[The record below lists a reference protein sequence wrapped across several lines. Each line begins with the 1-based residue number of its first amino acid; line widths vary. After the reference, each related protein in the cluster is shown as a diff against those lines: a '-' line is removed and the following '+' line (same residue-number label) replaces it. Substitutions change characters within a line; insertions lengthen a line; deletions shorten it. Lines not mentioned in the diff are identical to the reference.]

1 MHAVVFIYE
10 RNQSTVVDVAGI
22 SFSSY
27 DAAMVK
33 YSDIFVGF
41 ISPEGMGYD

>member
-10 RNQSTVVDVAGI
+10 WNESTVVDVAVI
-22 SFSSY
+22 ILSSS

-41 ISPEGMGYD
+41 ITPEDMGHD